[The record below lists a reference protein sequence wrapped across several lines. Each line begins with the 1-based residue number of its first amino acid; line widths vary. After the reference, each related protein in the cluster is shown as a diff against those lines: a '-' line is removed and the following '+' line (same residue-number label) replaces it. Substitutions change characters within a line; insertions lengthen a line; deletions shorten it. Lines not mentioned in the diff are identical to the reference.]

1 LKNLNK
7 TPKMSKKMPK
17 ILVAGI
23 GNKYMGDDGFGPRVV
38 DALLNHLSSADSD
51 VNADVDVRDVGL
63 CGVTLAPDL
72 ADYSLVIFLDAVQ
85 RGGSPGT
92 LYRAEIKAEDVS
104 IWNENAGK
112 EAILSP
118 ISIHETRLEELLR
131 FAKAIGTLPEKV
143 IFIGCEIKEVKL
155 GEEMSE
161 EVENAVKKAMNIVLE
176 EVSRYLSESD
186 SGRGGE

>member
-1 LKNLNK
+1 
-7 TPKMSKKMPK
+7 MPK

-51 VNADVDVRDVGL
+51 ANADVNVDADVDVRDVGL

-104 IWNENAGK
+104 IWNENADE

-118 ISIHETRLEELLR
+118 ISIHETRLEEILR

-161 EVENAVKKAMNIVLE
+161 EVENAVKKAVNIVLE
-176 EVSRYLSESD
+176 EVFRYISSE
-186 SGRGGE
+186 SGRGEE

>member
-1 LKNLNK
+1 
-7 TPKMSKKMPK
+7 MSKMPK

-51 VNADVDVRDVGL
+51 ANADVNVDVRDVGL

-104 IWNENAGK
+104 IWNENAK
-112 EAILSP
+112 EEAILSP
-118 ISIHETRLEELLR
+118 ISIHETRLEEILR

-161 EVENAVKKAMNIVLE
+161 EVKNAVKKAVNIVLE
-176 EVSRYLSESD
+176 EVYRYISSESD
-186 SGRGGE
+186 GGEE

>member
-1 LKNLNK
+1 
-7 TPKMSKKMPK
+7 MPK

-104 IWNENAGK
+104 IWNENAK
-112 EAILSP
+112 EEAVLSP
-118 ISIHETRLEELLR
+118 ISIHETRLEEILR

-161 EVENAVKKAMNIVLE
+161 EVENAVKKAVNIVLE
-176 EVSRYLSESD
+176 EVSQYISSES
-186 SGRGGE
+186 GGGGE

>member
-1 LKNLNK
+1 
-7 TPKMSKKMPK
+7 MPR
-17 ILVAGI
+17 ILVAGV

-38 DALLNHLSSADSD
+38 DALLNYLSSADSD
-51 VNADVDVRDVGL
+51 ANADVNVDADVDVRDVGL

-72 ADYSLVIFLDAVQ
+72 ADYSLVIFLDAVR

-92 LYRAEIKAEDVS
+92 LYRAEIKVEDVS
-104 IWNENAGK
+104 IWHENADE

-118 ISIHETRLEELLR
+118 ISIHETRLEEILR

-161 EVENAVKKAMNIVLE
+161 EVENAVKKAVNIVLE
-176 EVSRYLSESD
+176 EVSWYISCSRVNEMKLKNE
-186 SGRGGE
+186 

>member
-1 LKNLNK
+1 
-7 TPKMSKKMPK
+7 MPK

-38 DALLNHLSSADSD
+38 DALLNHLSSADSDANAD

-92 LYRAEIKAEDVS
+92 LYRAEIKAEDVI
-104 IWNENAGK
+104 IWNENAK
-112 EAILSP
+112 EEAILSP
-118 ISIHETRLEELLR
+118 ISIHETRLEEILR
-131 FAKAIGTLPEKV
+131 FAKAIGTLPERV
-143 IFIGCEIKEVKL
+143 IFIGCEVKEVKL

-161 EVENAVKKAMNIVLE
+161 EVENAVKKAVNIVLE
-176 EVSRYLSESD
+176 EVSRYISSECS
-186 SGRGGE
+186 RVNEMKLKNE

>member
-1 LKNLNK
+1 
-7 TPKMSKKMPK
+7 MPK

-51 VNADVDVRDVGL
+51 ANADVNVNVNVDADVDVRDVGL

-104 IWNENAGK
+104 IWNENADE

-118 ISIHETRLEELLR
+118 ISIHETRLEEILR

-161 EVENAVKKAMNIVLE
+161 EVENAVKKAVNIVLE
-176 EVSRYLSESD
+176 EVSRYISSES
-186 SGRGGE
+186 GGGVE

>member
-1 LKNLNK
+1 
-7 TPKMSKKMPK
+7 MPK

-38 DALLNHLSSADSD
+38 DALLNHLSSADSDANAD

-104 IWNENAGK
+104 IWNENAK
-112 EAILSP
+112 EEAILSP
-118 ISIHETRLEELLR
+118 ISIHETRLEEILR
-131 FAKAIGTLPEKV
+131 FAKALGTLPEKV

-161 EVENAVKKAMNIVLE
+161 EVENAVKKAVNIVLE
-176 EVSRYLSESD
+176 EVSRYISCSRVNEMKLKNE
-186 SGRGGE
+186 

>member
-1 LKNLNK
+1 M
-7 TPKMSKKMPK
+7 PKMSKMPK

-38 DALLNHLSSADSD
+38 DALLNHLSSADLDAD
-51 VNADVDVRDVGL
+51 VDADVDVRDVGL

-85 RGGSPGT
+85 QGGSPGT

-104 IWNENAGK
+104 IWHENAK
-112 EAILSP
+112 EEAILSP
-118 ISIHETRLEELLR
+118 ISIHETRLEEILR

-143 IFIGCEIKEVKL
+143 IFIGCEVKEVKL

-161 EVENAVKKAMNIVLE
+161 EVENAVKKAVNVVLE
-176 EVSRYLSESD
+176 EVYRYISSE
-186 SGRGGE
+186 SGRGEE

>member
-1 LKNLNK
+1 
-7 TPKMSKKMPK
+7 
-17 ILVAGI
+17 
-23 GNKYMGDDGFGPRVV
+23 MGDDGFGPRVV

-51 VNADVDVRDVGL
+51 ANADVNVDTDVDVRDVGL

-104 IWNENAGK
+104 IWNENAK
-112 EAILSP
+112 EKAILSP
-118 ISIHETRLEELLR
+118 ISIHETRLEEILR

-161 EVENAVKKAMNIVLE
+161 EVENAVKKAVDIVLE
-176 EVSRYLSESD
+176 EVSRYISSK
-186 SGRGGE
+186 SGEGRK

>member
-1 LKNLNK
+1 
-7 TPKMSKKMPK
+7 MPK

-23 GNKYMGDDGFGPRVV
+23 GNKYMGDDSFGPRVV
-38 DALLNHLSSADSD
+38 DALLNHLSSVDLDANAN
-51 VNADVDVRDVGL
+51 VNVDADVDVRDVGL

-104 IWNENAGK
+104 IWNENAK
-112 EAILSP
+112 EKAILSP
-118 ISIHETRLEELLR
+118 ISIHETRLEEILR

-143 IFIGCEIKEVKL
+143 ILIGCEIKEVKL

-161 EVENAVKKAMNIVLE
+161 EVENAVKKAVNIVLE
-176 EVSRYLSESD
+176 EISRYISSESD
-186 SGRGGE
+186 GGGK

>member
-1 LKNLNK
+1 
-7 TPKMSKKMPK
+7 MPK

-38 DALLNHLSSADSD
+38 DALLNHLSSANSDTNAD
-51 VNADVDVRDVGL
+51 VNVDADVDVRDVGL

-72 ADYSLVIFLDAVQ
+72 ADYSLVMFLDAVQ

-104 IWNENAGK
+104 IWNENAK
-112 EAILSP
+112 EEAILSP
-118 ISIHETRLEELLR
+118 ISIHETRLEEILR

-161 EVENAVKKAMNIVLE
+161 EVENAVKKAVNIVLE
-176 EVSRYLSESD
+176 EISRYISSECS
-186 SGRGGE
+186 RVNEMKLKNE